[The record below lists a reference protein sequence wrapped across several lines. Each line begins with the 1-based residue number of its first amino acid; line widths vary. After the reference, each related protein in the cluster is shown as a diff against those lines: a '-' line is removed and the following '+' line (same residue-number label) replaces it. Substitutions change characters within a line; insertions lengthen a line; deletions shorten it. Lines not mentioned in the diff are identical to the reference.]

1 MPGDRPNART
11 GAKKPGDAGARG
23 MAGATLGQHDPQRRA
38 EIIPAR
44 SLANVPD
51 QAKKLRWAEAG
62 RDAVGQLTSG
72 WPSGRAGSSPAPGI
86 AQPRRTWVELVGLD
100 KASEAIGATQSRAGD

>member
-44 SLANVPD
+44 SLADVRD

-72 WPSGRAGSSPAPGI
+72 WPSGRAGSSPAPRHRSTKPNLGRVSGTGQGI
-86 AQPRRTWVELVGLD
+86 R
-100 KASEAIGATQSRAGD
+100 GDWGNAKPGR